1 MRKFKSELRFN
12 GEYINNEKQTKGEQN
27 TLVDICLVVVK
38 KTEELLH
45 ESLAFNLLKDT
56 LICRMLC
63 PYSKS

>member
-1 MRKFKSELRFN
+1 MK
-12 GEYINNEKQTKGEQN
+12 KQTKGEQN